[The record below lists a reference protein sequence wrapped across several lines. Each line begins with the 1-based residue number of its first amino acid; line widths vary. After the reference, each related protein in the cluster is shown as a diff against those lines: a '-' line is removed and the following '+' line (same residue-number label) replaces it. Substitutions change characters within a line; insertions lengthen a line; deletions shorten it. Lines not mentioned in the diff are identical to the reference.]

1 MGKTGE
7 REGRSGEGKRENRI
21 GESSHSLS
29 MLPTITSFF
38 MSGWFPADFVEK
50 VWKPSPDAQ
59 RRRRQPGDSVH
70 SGSIASLQASD
81 WSRISPPQMA

>member
-1 MGKTGE
+1 MVKERGRTGWGKAH
-7 REGRSGEGKRENRI
+7 I
-21 GESSHSLS
+21 LC
-29 MLPTITSFF
+29 LCYLTITSFF
-38 MSGWFPADFVEK
+38 RSGWFPADFVEK